1 MPQRS
6 AADSYCDLLSS
17 RSVLARDLPVGVRY
31 FAEPDD
37 TYIASF
43 NRNSAIAAAGW
54 GQSVVFF

>member
-1 MPQRS
+1 
-6 AADSYCDLLSS
+6 
-17 RSVLARDLPVGVRY
+17 VRY